1 MASICMAAAIV
12 ASSASTISVERP
24 TAVFVE
30 THLEDQLSLFDYWH
44 AAVSFRVIGFT
55 AHLLSPYTGVNAV
68 HPDNLTDFVAVLL
81 ITPRDS
87 DSFDYDVDMFADY
100 VAAGSGLIVAGQSG
114 SHQFEPW
121 ARAAV
126 NKLTSKFGIEFQND
140 LVCDPDSPFLADP
153 RYAYWPMISRFAQHN
168 VTEGLARISYQS
180 GCSLKLSGNATAIAW
195 TSENAWSDIDGD
207 QKLDP
212 EEEVGEKVVAAVS
225 TYGKGRVACI
235 GDNNLWTSRFLD
247 GFDNNG
253 LLLNML
259 KWVSRAV
266 EQPEVKVL
274 ELELEPKAS
283 LQGDGNYSVRLPI
296 RIWNQGTVA
305 AKNFTLR
312 LQSGKAET
320 PGGNVTYETI
330 GAGQVIDDEI
340 EIRFCENSSRNAVF
354 QYEYFTPKERQYNT
368 LRTLTLSK
376 GYDLYSIPTIFR
388 NQTDIAVGMAGG
400 WGNYTVDEMKNW
412 SNVTRNVFAGMGVLV
427 NQTNH
432 TNVASKVGTTFS
444 VQYNYAQRD
453 LIGIGDPDS
462 NYLCGYVSQKGLLRV
477 VDNSTAPRVLAPG
490 FFANASLEE
499 MLASIPRLS
508 GSLSDWGYLS
518 LMCEESTIDQGHSRL
533 AVSGLGRQ
541 GLETAVLVL
550 EKIIRGEM
558 GQYREQL
565 SGRVALFRGIYDEQ
579 GQLVE
584 VEFY

>member
-1 MASICMAAAIV
+1 MAAAIV
-12 ASSASTISVERP
+12 ASSASTISLERP

-55 AHLLSPYTGVNAV
+55 AHLLSPYTGVTAV

-87 DSFDYDVDMFADY
+87 SSFEYDVDMFADY
-100 VAAGSGLIVAGQSG
+100 VAAGSGLIIAGQSG
-114 SHQFEPW
+114 SRQFEPW

-126 NKLTSKFGIEFQND
+126 NKLASKFGIEFQND
-140 LVCDPDSPFLADP
+140 LVCDPESPFLADA
-153 RYAYWPMISRFAQHN
+153 RYAYWPMISRFADHN
-168 VTEGLARISYQS
+168 VTKGLTRISYHS
-180 GCSLKLSGNATAIAW
+180 GCSLKLSGNATALAW
-195 TSENAWSDIDGD
+195 TSDEAWSDIDAD

-212 EEEVGEKVVAAVS
+212 EEEVGQKVVAAVS

-247 GFDNNG
+247 GFDNNE

-266 EQPEVKVL
+266 AEAAEVKAI
-274 ELELEPKAS
+274 ELELEPRAS
-283 LQGDGNYSVRLPI
+283 LQEDGNYTVRLPLK
-296 RIWNQGTVA
+296 IWNQGNGA

-312 LQSGKAET
+312 LQSGKAEI
-320 PGGNVTYETI
+320 PGGNITYETI
-330 GAGQVIDDEI
+330 GAGEVIDAEV
-340 EIRFCENSSRNAVF
+340 EIRFSENGSRNVAL
-354 QYEYFTPKERQYNT
+354 QYEYFTPKEKQYNT
-368 LRTLTLSK
+368 LRTLTLSR
-376 GYDLYSIPTIFR
+376 GYDLYSIPGIFQ

-400 WGNYTVDEMKNW
+400 WGNYTLDEMRNW

-432 TNVASKVGTTFS
+432 TNVASKIGTIYS
-444 VQYNYAQRD
+444 VQYNYLQRD
-453 LIGIGDPDS
+453 LIGIGDPDT
-462 NYLCGYVSQKGLLRV
+462 NYLCGYVSQKGLLRI
-477 VDNSTAPRVLAPG
+477 VDNGTAPRVLAPG

-499 MLASIPRLS
+499 MLTSIPRLS
-508 GSLSDWGYLS
+508 GSLSEWGYLS
-518 LMCEESTIDQGHSRL
+518 LMCEESLVDQGHSRL
-533 AVSGLGRQ
+533 AVSGFGRQ
-541 GLETAVLVL
+541 GMETAVLVL
-550 EKIIRGEM
+550 QKIIQGEM
-558 GQYREQL
+558 GQYREEL

-584 VEFY
+584 LEFY